1 LNGKHGHAAMVL
13 KVVDIFYEQSK
24 QEQFWTPHFSVTV
37 ASQVT
42 SVVLKIMKYGLRLQV
57 QLTTVKPL

>member
-1 LNGKHGHAAMVL
+1 MVL